1 MCIRDR
7 AWIKSG
13 FILLDSKKI
22 SSKDIVLGGEI
33 VSVEVQQDEKIL
45 QFEAENIPLNI
56 VYEDENLFV
65 INKDKNMVVHPAAGN
80 WSGTILNAILF
91 HFPMNKSLPRCGI
104 VHRLDKDTTGLM
116 VVAKDEVTQSN
127 LIKQLQS
134 KKVFREYRAIVWGQ
148 VLLNKSIDLPIG
160 RHPSVRTKMAINKN
174 NGKNAVTHY
183 EVLERF
189 IMHSYLRC
197 KLETGRT
204 HQIRVHM
211 SHNTSPIVGDQTYGL
226 KKIIPTKEISL
237 NLKEATINFPRQ
249 ALHSSSLGLI
259 HPKTKDHMR
268 WDIDLPEDM
277 KNLLDLIRHES
288 SIST

>member
-1 MCIRDR
+1 M
-7 AWIKSG
+7 KKYYN
-13 FILLDSKKI
+13 SK
-22 SSKDIVLGGEI
+22 
-33 VSVEVQQDEKIL
+33 
-45 QFEAENIPLNI
+45 AENIPLNI
-56 VYEDENLFV
+56 IYEDENLFV

-91 HFPMNKSLPRCGI
+91 HFPKNKSLPRCGI

-116 VVAKDEVTQSN
+116 VVAKDEITQSN

-148 VLLNKSIDLPIG
+148 VLVNKSIDLPIG

-211 SHNTSPIVGDQTYGL
+211 NHNTSPIVGDQTYGL

-237 NLKEATINFPRQ
+237 ALKEATINFPRQ

-259 HPKTKDHMR
+259 HPKTKEHMR
-268 WDIDLPEDM
+268 WDIDLPQDM